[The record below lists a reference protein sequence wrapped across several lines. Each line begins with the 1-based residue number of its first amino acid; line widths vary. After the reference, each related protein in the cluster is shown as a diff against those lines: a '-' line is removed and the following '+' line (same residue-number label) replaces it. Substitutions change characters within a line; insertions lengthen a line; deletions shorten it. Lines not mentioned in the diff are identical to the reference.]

1 MSTESYTTNQDYII
15 LLCQRLKE
23 YRLAARI
30 SQKEMAEKSG
40 VSLTTI
46 SHLEQGV
53 NQNITL
59 NNFIS
64 LLRAVG
70 MEQRLNDLLP
80 ELPMPPMA
88 LKQINKY
95 IPKRVRRNSHDTES
109 WCLSVESESRFF
121 GHLQGTVFG
130 EDMFLLRPKFLCQRL
145 WHCSIAGGVSWT
157 VSRLLDK

>member
-1 MSTESYTTNQDYII
+1 MATENYTTNQDFIM
-15 LLCQRLKE
+15 LLSQRLKE

-30 SQKEMAEKSG
+30 SQKEMTEKSG

-70 MEQRLNDLLP
+70 MEHRLNNLLP

-88 LKQINKY
+88 LKQINKF

-109 WCLSVESESRFF
+109 
-121 GHLQGTVFG
+121 
-130 EDMFLLRPKFLCQRL
+130 
-145 WHCSIAGGVSWT
+145 
-157 VSRLLDK
+157 

>member
-1 MSTESYTTNQDYII
+1 MDIYSYICDIIAIYHYMDNASYTTNQEII
-15 LLCQRLKE
+15 SLLCQRLKE

-46 SHLEQGV
+46 SHLEQGA

-64 LLRAVG
+64 LLRVLG
-70 MEQRLNDLLP
+70 MEQRLQELLP

-88 LKQINKY
+88 LKQINRF
-95 IPKRVRRNSHDTES
+95 IPKRVRRNSGD
-109 WCLSVESESRFF
+109 R
-121 GHLQGTVFG
+121 
-130 EDMFLLRPKFLCQRL
+130 
-145 WHCSIAGGVSWT
+145 
-157 VSRLLDK
+157 

>member
-1 MSTESYTTNQDYII
+1 MATENYTTNQDFIMF
-15 LLCQRLKE
+15 LSQRLKE

-95 IPKRVRRNSHDTES
+95 IPKRVRRSNHDTES
-109 WCLSVESESRFF
+109 
-121 GHLQGTVFG
+121 
-130 EDMFLLRPKFLCQRL
+130 
-145 WHCSIAGGVSWT
+145 
-157 VSRLLDK
+157 

>member
-1 MSTESYTTNQDYII
+1 MSIGSYTTNQDFII
-15 LLCQRLKE
+15 LLSQRLKE

-53 NQNITL
+53 NRNITL

-64 LLRAVG
+64 LLRVVG

-88 LKQINKY
+88 LKQMNKY
-95 IPKRVRRNSHDTES
+95 IPKRVRRNSNDTES
-109 WCLSVESESRFF
+109 
-121 GHLQGTVFG
+121 
-130 EDMFLLRPKFLCQRL
+130 
-145 WHCSIAGGVSWT
+145 
-157 VSRLLDK
+157 